1 MVRISPASSA
11 TFDVSLF
18 VHFWMFFL
26 SPPMLGNTAYSFGF
40 SARGYGIKIKFKVF
54 SSQNLE
60 DWEGEK
66 IKYLSKHGREEQ
78 F

>member
-1 MVRISPASSA
+1 
-11 TFDVSLF
+11 
-18 VHFWMFFL
+18 
-26 SPPMLGNTAYSFGF
+26 MLGNTAYSFRI
-40 SARGYGIKIKFKVF
+40 SVRGYGMKIKFKVF

-60 DWEGEK
+60 DWEEGK